1 MTDKT
6 TNDGNDAETVD
17 AESLGKA
24 NNPIS
29 KATLIMIAGT
39 IIFVIIAAVIISK
52 FFSAPTGVTN
62 SGSTNSASRVN
73 Q

>member
-6 TNDGNDAETVD
+6 TNGKDDTETVD
-17 AESLGKA
+17 AASLGKA

-29 KATLIMIAGT
+29 KATLIMI
-39 IIFVIIAAVIISK
+39 IAVIIFLIVAGVIITK
-52 FFSAPTGVTN
+52 IFNAPTGVGGSN
-62 SGSTNSASRVN
+62 STNSATKVN